1 MKVKCPCCRQKIGRG
16 QLKRLSTLLPFDG
29 MMMIR
34 GKDHVG
40 SFMKVVTYSSILYQ
54 WACDDC
60 LDSKKAI
67 LANPRKQYHTFNHPM
82 DAASP
87 YLAYFDKRFTCEQ
100 CGEPATFSKEEQQ
113 YWYEQLRFVVFS
125 RPKFCQACRKEI
137 RAQKALN
144 TELSE
149 LLKEEATLSDK
160 VKLLR
165 VAEIY
170 MEMDKPEKAKYYLA
184 MAGKLDKKR
193 S

>member
-1 MKVKCPCCRQKIGRG
+1 MKIKCPCCQHKIGRR
-16 QLKRLSTLLPFDG
+16 QLKRLASLMPFDG
-29 MMMIR
+29 MMLIQR
-34 GKDHVG
+34 EDYIG
-40 SFMKVVTYSSILYQ
+40 SFMKAVTYSSILYQ

-100 CGEPATFSKEEQQ
+100 CGESAIFSKEEQQ
-113 YWYEQLRFVVFS
+113 YWYEELRFVVLS
-125 RPKFCQACRKEI
+125 WPKTCPKCRKEI
-137 RAQKALN
+137 RTQKALN

-149 LLKEEATLSDK
+149 LLKDDATQSDRA
-160 VKLLR
+160 KLLR

-170 MEMDKPEKAKYYLA
+170 MEMEKPDKAKHYLTV
-184 MAGKLDKKR
+184 AGKLNKKCG
-193 S
+193 